1 MTCAMSID
9 FGGGIV
15 FIRLTSVVLTAALA
29 TLDAVQQFK
38 LLGKGLC
45 LH

>member
-1 MTCAMSID
+1 MSID

-15 FIRLTSVVLTAALA
+15 LIWLPPVVLTAALA
-29 TLDAVQQFK
+29 TLDAIQPFR